1 MREAGD
7 FTGPSSLVPRSSVDV
22 RNAREPPLP
31 RHQQQ
36 RITAVKLLAAARI
49 ALLSLKAMSSR

>member
-36 RITAVKLLAAARI
+36 RITAELLAAARI